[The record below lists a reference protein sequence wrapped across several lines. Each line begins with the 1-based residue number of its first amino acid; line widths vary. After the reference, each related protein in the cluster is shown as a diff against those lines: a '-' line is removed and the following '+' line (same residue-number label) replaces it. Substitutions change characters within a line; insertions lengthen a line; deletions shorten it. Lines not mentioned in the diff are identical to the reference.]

1 MNKKMIGIM
10 LCLLAMM
17 SCTVEDGENVPNN
30 NYAFEEIS
38 HEYDGEFS
46 IDWVV
51 NGATIDTTRLLV
63 NSQAKVLN
71 MPFKWLHQLIF
82 PTAQT
87 VALCEEGSDAS
98 HWNMNTS
105 ITGYSDVNIYF
116 GIKGIVYQRKVMVDG
131 KEQDYKLF
139 FSPDK
144 SVAIYYQA
152 WDAWSAIIPIDSIQV
167 KQSHTGEVATSR
179 YKPAISLTFNSTR
192 RTKH

>member
-1 MNKKMIGIM
+1 MYKKMIGTM
-10 LCLLAMM
+10 LCLLAIM
-17 SCTVEDGENVPNN
+17 SCTVEDGEKVPYN
-30 NYAFEEIS
+30 NYAVEVIS
-38 HEYDGEFS
+38 NEYDGEFA
-46 IDWVV
+46 IDWIV
-51 NGATIDTTRLLV
+51 NGTTIDTTRLLV

-87 VALCEEGSDAS
+87 VTLCEEGSDAN

-105 ITGYSDVNIYF
+105 ITGYSAVNIYF

-152 WDAWSAIIPIDSIQV
+152 WDAWSAIMPIDSLQV
-167 KQSHTGEVATSR
+167 TQSGTGEITTSR
-179 YKPAISLTFNSTR
+179 YTPAISLTFNSTR